1 MKKNNLIFIKKV
13 FSELDQKR
21 KKELLYLFILISIV
35 TTFELLSVTGLIPI
49 LLLLISNEKNPI
61 TLNENFKYFEI
72 FTKYLSNIE
81 LVLVF
86 IILIGITGYLK
97 LKLFKIQTKLF
108 YNIGNDLS
116 KILINKIFS
125 LQYVNFNKLNSS
137 EIVSLLTVK
146 IDTLITNFF
155 IPLIQIFTNLLI
167 LSLIL
172 IIIFAFLINSSIIY
186 LSILIITSIYLIIF
200 KYNKVKISKI
210 AMIINNEQSNTIKII
225 KNNFDCIKELI
236 LYNTKEKAINNYINS
251 QEMQRTSIAN
261 LSIING
267 STKFI
272 IETIFFIILLNLL
285 LYYLIFNKDL
295 SYLILMIGL
304 LTYSL
309 QRSLPLVNQIY
320 AGYVSIS
327 GCVDIIIDLCVYL
340 KINIE
345 QPVFLVS
352 NQIIFKNNIT
362 LKNISFSYK
371 DKIILNQINLKIKKG
386 SFVAITGKT
395 GSGKSTLMDIIL
407 GLLSP
412 KSGEIIIDN
421 KTSPSLINSRS
432 WMNQIAHVAQV
443 PYIYDS
449 SIYENITLN
458 SDINYE
464 LYEKAIIT
472 TKLRDFINDYEDN
485 LHLRVGENGR
495 NLSGG
500 QKQKIAI
507 ARALYRNPSL
517 LLLDEATSALNKE
530 FAIEIIN
537 TIKKNYSDITV
548 IHISHS
554 IWHEDQYDC
563 IYRIEKNNLV
573 KQIQNKINE

>member
-1 MKKNNLIFIKKV
+1 MKNKLTFIQKV

-21 KKELLYLFILISIV
+21 KKDLFYLFILISV
-35 TTFELLSVTGLIPI
+35 VATFELLSVTGLIPI
-49 LLLLISNEKNPI
+49 LLVLLSNDKNSI
-61 TLNENFKYFEI
+61 TLNENFKFFEI
-72 FTKYLSNIE
+72 YTKYLSNIE
-81 LVLVF
+81 LVIVF
-86 IILIGITGYLK
+86 IIIISLTGYLR

-108 YNIGNDLS
+108 YDIGNDLS

-125 LQYVNFNKLNSS
+125 LPYVNFNKLNSS
-137 EIVSLLTVK
+137 VIVSLLTVK

-155 IPLIQIFTNLLI
+155 IPLAQIFSNLLI

-172 IIIFAFLINSSIIY
+172 TIIFLFLINSSIIY
-186 LSILIITSIYLIIF
+186 LSILIIISIYLIIF
-200 KYNKVKISKI
+200 KFYKNRINEI
-210 AMIINNEQSNTIKII
+210 ALIINNEQSNTIKNI
-225 KNNFDCIKELI
+225 KNNFDSIKELI
-236 LYNTKEKAINNYINS
+236 LYNTKNKAINNYINS
-251 QEMQRTSIAN
+251 QELQRTSIAN

-272 IETIFFIILLNLL
+272 IETIFFIILLILI

-295 SYLILMIGL
+295 NYLIIMIGL

-327 GCVDIIIDLCVYL
+327 GCVEIIRNLYVYL
-340 KINIE
+340 NINYE
-345 QPVFLVS
+345 QPIFSDS
-352 NQIIFKNNIT
+352 NQIIFKNDIT
-362 LKNISFSYK
+362 LKNISFCYK
-371 DKIILNQINLKIKKG
+371 DKIVLNKINLKILKG
-386 SFVAITGKT
+386 SFIAITGKT

-412 KSGEIIIDN
+412 KSGEVIIDGR
-421 KTSPSLINSRS
+421 TLPSLINSRS
-432 WMNQIAHVAQV
+432 WMDQIAHVAQV
-443 PYIYDS
+443 PFIYDS

-458 SDINYE
+458 SDKKNIE

-472 TKLRDFINDYEDN
+472 TKLRDFINDNEDN
-485 LHLRVGENGR
+485 LQLKVGENGR

-548 IHISHS
+548 IHITHS
-554 IWHEDQYDC
+554 IWDEDQYDC
-563 IYRIEKNNLV
+563 IYRTENNNLI
-573 KQIQNKINE
+573 KQI

>member
-1 MKKNNLIFIKKV
+1 MKNKLTFIQKV

-21 KKELLYLFILISIV
+21 KKDLFYLFILISV
-35 TTFELLSVTGLIPI
+35 VATFELLSVTGLIPI
-49 LLLLISNEKNPI
+49 LLVLLSNDKNSI
-61 TLNENFKYFEI
+61 TLNENFKFFEI
-72 FTKYLSNIE
+72 YTKYLSNIE
-81 LVLVF
+81 LVIVF
-86 IILIGITGYLK
+86 IIIISLTGYLR

-108 YNIGNDLS
+108 YDIGNDLS

-125 LQYVNFNKLNSS
+125 LPYVNFNKLNSS
-137 EIVSLLTVK
+137 VIVSLLTVK

-155 IPLIQIFTNLLI
+155 IPLAQIFSNLLI

-172 IIIFAFLINSSIIY
+172 TIIFVFLINSSIIY
-186 LSILIITSIYLIIF
+186 LSILIIISIYLIIF
-200 KYNKVKISKI
+200 KFYKNRINEI
-210 AMIINNEQSNTIKII
+210 ALIINNEQSNTIKNI
-225 KNNFDCIKELI
+225 KNNFDSIKELI
-236 LYNTKEKAINNYINS
+236 LYNTKNKAINNYINS
-251 QEMQRTSIAN
+251 QELQRTSIAN

-272 IETIFFIILLNLL
+272 IETIFFIILLILI

-295 SYLILMIGL
+295 NYLIIMIGL

-327 GCVDIIIDLCVYL
+327 GCVEIIRNLYVYL
-340 KINIE
+340 NINYE
-345 QPVFLVS
+345 QPIFSDS
-352 NQIIFKNNIT
+352 NQIIFKNDIT
-362 LKNISFSYK
+362 LKNISFCYK
-371 DKIILNQINLKIKKG
+371 DKIVLNKINLKILKG
-386 SFVAITGKT
+386 SFIAITGKT

-412 KSGEIIIDN
+412 KSGEVIIDGR
-421 KTSPSLINSRS
+421 TLPSLINSRS
-432 WMNQIAHVAQV
+432 WMDQIAHVAQV
-443 PYIYDS
+443 PFIYDS

-458 SDINYE
+458 SDKKNIE

-472 TKLRDFINDYEDN
+472 TKLRDFINDNEDN
-485 LHLRVGENGR
+485 LQLKVGENGR

-548 IHISHS
+548 IHITHS
-554 IWHEDQYDC
+554 IWDEDQYDC
-563 IYRIEKNNLV
+563 IYRTENNNLI
-573 KQIQNKINE
+573 KQI

>member
-1 MKKNNLIFIKKV
+1 MKNKLTFIQKV

-21 KKELLYLFILISIV
+21 KKDLFYLFILISV
-35 TTFELLSVTGLIPI
+35 VATFELLSVTGLIPI
-49 LLLLISNEKNPI
+49 LLVLLSNDKNSI
-61 TLNENFKYFEI
+61 TLNENFKFFEI
-72 FTKYLSNIE
+72 YTKYLSNIE
-81 LVLVF
+81 LVIVF
-86 IILIGITGYLK
+86 IIIISLTGYLR

-108 YNIGNDLS
+108 YDIGNDLS

-125 LQYVNFNKLNSS
+125 LPYVNFNKLNSS
-137 EIVSLLTVK
+137 VIVSLLTVK

-155 IPLIQIFTNLLI
+155 IPLAQIFSNLLI

-172 IIIFAFLINSSIIY
+172 TIIFVFLINSSIIY
-186 LSILIITSIYLIIF
+186 LSILIIISIYLIIF
-200 KYNKVKISKI
+200 KFYKNRINEI
-210 AMIINNEQSNTIKII
+210 ALIINNEQSNTIKNI
-225 KNNFDCIKELI
+225 KNNFDSIKELI
-236 LYNTKEKAINNYINS
+236 LYNTKNKAINNYINS
-251 QEMQRTSIAN
+251 QELQRTSIAN

-272 IETIFFIILLNLL
+272 IETIFFIILLILI

-295 SYLILMIGL
+295 NYLIIMIGL

-327 GCVDIIIDLCVYL
+327 GCVEIIRNLYVYL
-340 KINIE
+340 NINYE
-345 QPVFLVS
+345 QPIFSDS
-352 NQIIFKNNIT
+352 NQIIFKNDIT
-362 LKNISFSYK
+362 LKNISFCYK
-371 DKIILNQINLKIKKG
+371 DKIVLNKINLKILKG
-386 SFVAITGKT
+386 SFIAITGKT

-412 KSGEIIIDN
+412 KSGEVIIDGR
-421 KTSPSLINSRS
+421 TLPSLINSRS
-432 WMNQIAHVAQV
+432 WMDQIAHVAQV
-443 PYIYDS
+443 PFIYDS

-458 SDINYE
+458 SDKKNIE

-472 TKLRDFINDYEDN
+472 TKLRDFINDNEDN
-485 LHLRVGENGR
+485 LQLKVGENGR

-548 IHISHS
+548 IHITHS
-554 IWHEDQYDC
+554 ICDEDQYDC
-563 IYRIEKNNLV
+563 IYRTENNNLI
-573 KQIQNKINE
+573 KQI